1 VKISVIIPTYNYGR
15 FIAEAVESVRAQT
28 FTNTEII
35 VVDDESTDDTLAVLE
50 RIKDP
55 RLKVVKLKRSGVG
68 AAQNTGMRM
77 ATGKYIAFL
86 DADDRWLPTK
96 LERQL
101 EVMESEP
108 DMVAHFCNF
117 VRSSSSPSWPQ
128 FRRSRLSRA
137 GGKSSAMD
145 S

>member
-1 VKISVIIPTYNYGR
+1 MKISVIIPTYNYGR
-15 FIAEAVESVRAQT
+15 FVAEAVESVRAQT
-28 FTNTEII
+28 FANTEIF
-35 VVDDESTDDTLAVLE
+35 VVDDGSTDDTLAVLD

-55 RLKVVKLKRSGVG
+55 RLKVVQLPRSGVG

-77 ATGKYIAFL
+77 ATGKYVAFL

-108 DMVAHFCNF
+108 DMVAIFCNF
-117 VRSSSSPSWPQ
+117 VRFNDTGFFPHGPVQ
-128 FRRSRLSRA
+128 VFP
-137 GGKSSAMD
+137 
-145 S
+145 